1 MPHFL
6 FQLSLFWPKF
16 GPLIIGIIGKPLFI
30 LAEISM
36 TTAVTISPVI
46 LVQTKLQTDK
56 HRQTKITPHQLSPK
70 RGKQVYRRRYE
81 KPLFAATH
89 MLTPVAYSRGGGA
102 MMRPPRS
109 DREFLDIF
117 FTVFVSFNSRLNR
130 VPRLLVIVRVVCLVK
145 TASKCTQTCHF
156 WIQKMI
162 FSGEVARLF
171 HHTPPLRRLQRLAP
185 TTH

>member
-102 MMRPPRS
+102 MMRPTPVWPWIFGYFFHCFRKLQFATEPCPKASS
-109 DREFLDIF
+109 DCPCCLPGKNCVKMHSNLSFLDTKNDF
-117 FTVFVSFNSRLNR
+117 F
-130 VPRLLVIVRVVCLVK
+130 
-145 TASKCTQTCHF
+145 
-156 WIQKMI
+156 W
-162 FSGEVARLF
+162 GGG
-171 HHTPPLRRLQRLAP
+171 
-185 TTH
+185 